1 MCVSLSGV
9 CVYICMYVCIY
20 IYEEEERR
28 GFVHKMI
35 LNYSSEYLTVQTFF
49 LFFASQTL
57 RNIKQ
62 NIIYKKK
69 IPAM

>member
-1 MCVSLSGV
+1 
-9 CVYICMYVCIY
+9 
-20 IYEEEERR
+20 
-28 GFVHKMI
+28 MI

>member
-1 MCVSLSGV
+1 VCLSLV
-9 CVYICMYVCIY
+9 CVYIYACMYVYIY